1 MSKYLYTILHVCTSD
16 TFNLCKHVII
26 SIILIVLY
34 KSSLSEKCRE
44 IPMLQCINLYSGFG
58 DAVNCED
65 TWKACS
71 AYIDEQFRQYFTD
84 ESGLNRKN
92 IQDNRVHCC
101 LYFIPPYGH
110 GYIQTS
116 ISVVLNLLEVAER
129 KIAKAINLTIKTI
142 VSCTCNDYRL
152 KIEQPKIFNV
162 SIVIYFVKR
171 GRTTINQSL
180 F

>member
-1 MSKYLYTILHVCTSD
+1 
-16 TFNLCKHVII
+16 
-26 SIILIVLY
+26 
-34 KSSLSEKCRE
+34 
-44 IPMLQCINLYSGFG
+44 MLQCINLYSGFG

-142 VSCTCNDYRL
+142 VS
-152 KIEQPKIFNV
+152 
-162 SIVIYFVKR
+162 
-171 GRTTINQSL
+171 
-180 F
+180 

>member
-1 MSKYLYTILHVCTSD
+1 MSEKRIKIRFIVVLSEETAIPAVTRTSNLHAVTSIYVKQAGFNLNVLRESCRGRKMSRNFHTHHKTMNLYT
-16 TFNLCKHVII
+16 
-26 SIILIVLY
+26 
-34 KSSLSEKCRE
+34 
-44 IPMLQCINLYSGFG
+44 GFG

-110 GYIQTS
+110 GYIRAS
-116 ISVVLNLLEVAER
+116 IY
-129 KIAKAINLTIKTI
+129 I
-142 VSCTCNDYRL
+142 
-152 KIEQPKIFNV
+152 
-162 SIVIYFVKR
+162 
-171 GRTTINQSL
+171 
-180 F
+180 